1 MNTGGDVD
9 RLRDEIGDLLF
20 TCVNVARKLGIDPEE
35 ALRHANAKFERRFR
49 KVEVLLADDGDRRP
63 QAATLDELE
72 ALWSRA
78 KMEE

>member
-1 MNTGGDVD
+1 
-9 RLRDEIGDLLF
+9 
-20 TCVNVARKLGIDPEE
+20 
-35 ALRHANAKFERRFR
+35 
-49 KVEVLLADDGDRRP
+49 VLLADDGDRRP